1 MRHIAAQ
8 TDMTLMENNQEQFYK
23 KGEDAAT
30 GIVFADAV
38 TGFADAQR
46 PGCVLHILCL
56 HGGMSFMLHDVRY
69 NVAPQDYVILPNAA
83 LASGFN
89 GSSDVEAIVM
99 SLSETLVASLA
110 LRSNYGVI
118 GHLSLLQNPVMKLS
132 GDDFAVCREAMLGLR
147 RRIEGSAGHLFRSEM
162 LSHLLM
168 AHILD
173 LYDIHARGRSLT
185 DVPERARQLLGRF
198 IGMLYGGEYMT
209 HRGLEHYA
217 SRLCVTP
224 HYLSEVCRKASGK
237 PASYW
242 IDRFAL
248 NGITRLLLEK
258 DMPLADVAERMN
270 FSSLSYFSRYVQK
283 HTGLSPSDYRRA
295 HARHG
300 GTAAHANVKMRKNK
314 A

>member
-1 MRHIAAQ
+1 
-8 TDMTLMENNQEQFYK
+8 MTLMENSRETFYK
-23 KGEDAAT
+23 KGEDTAA
-30 GIVFADAV
+30 GIIFVDAV

-83 LASGFN
+83 LASDFTGA
-89 GSSDVEAIVM
+89 SDVEAIVM

-110 LRSNYGVI
+110 LRSNYGII
-118 GHLSLLQNPVMKLS
+118 GHLSLLQNPVMRLS
-132 GDDFAVCREAMLGLR
+132 ADDFAVCRESLLGLR
-147 RRIEGSAGHLFRSEM
+147 RRIEDSAAHLFRSEM
-162 LSHLLM
+162 LAHLLM

-173 LYDIHARGRSLT
+173 LYDIHARGRSWT
-185 DVPERARQLLGRF
+185 DVPERAQQLLGRF
-198 IGMLYGGEYMT
+198 IGMLYGGEYVAQ
-209 HRGLEHYA
+209 RDLEHYA

-242 IDRFAL
+242 IDRFAI

-283 HTGLSPSDYRRA
+283 HTGLSPSDYRLA
-295 HARHG
+295 HARQNAG
-300 GTAAHANVKMRKNK
+300 AAHANVKIRKNK

>member
-1 MRHIAAQ
+1 MRERLY
-8 TDMTLMENNQEQFYK
+8 T
-23 KGEDAAT
+23 KGDDASA
-30 GIVFADAV
+30 GIVFADKVA
-38 TGFADAQR
+38 GFALAGT
-46 PGCVLHILCL
+46 PGRVLHILYTR
-56 HGGMSFMLHDVRY
+56 GGMSFMLHDVRY
-69 NVAPQDYVILPNAA
+69 NVAAGDYVILPDAA
-83 LASGFN
+83 LASDITE
-89 GSSDVEAIVM
+89 SADAEAMVM
-99 SLSETLVASLA
+99 SLSESFVASLA
-110 LRSNYGVI
+110 LRSNYGII

-242 IDRFAL
+242 IDRFAI

-295 HARHG
+295 HARQNAG
-300 GTAAHANVKMRKNK
+300 AAHANVKIRKNK